1 VYYYDKTILL
11 QANEFESLDAPFA
24 KKKEDVLDGDIVTI
38 VSDAKKQPSRF
49 NPNEMQTIIKIKTR
63 NGDRYVALSQTSIN
77 ILISEFKTN
86 DASQWVGKEAKVL
99 LKPTTIG
106 GKKVIALYLT
116 GKDWELD
123 EYGSPEKKGAEGVQ
137 EEPIDFPEENPVNI
151 EDIGF

>member
-1 VYYYDKTILL
+1 MLL
-11 QANEFESLDAPFA
+11 QQSEFESLDAPFA
-24 KKKEDVLDGDIVTI
+24 KKKEDVLDGDIVKI

-49 NPNEMQTIIKIKTR
+49 NTNEMQTIIKISTR

-77 ILISEFKTN
+77 IMISEFKTN

-106 GKKVIALYLT
+106 GKKVIALYLA

-123 EYGSPEKKGAEGVQ
+123 EYGSPVKNVGEGVQ
-137 EEPIDFPEENPVNI
+137 EEPYIPNEENVDIENI
-151 EDIGF
+151 GL

>member
-1 VYYYDKTILL
+1 MLL
-11 QANEFESLDAPFA
+11 QKNEFESLDAPFA
-24 KKKEDVLDGDIVTI
+24 KKKEDVMDGDIVKI
-38 VSDAKKQPSRF
+38 VSDAKQQPSRF

-77 ILISEFKTN
+77 ILITEFKTN
-86 DASQWVGKEAKVL
+86 NAAEWVGQEAKVL

-123 EYGSPEKKGAEGVQ
+123 EYGSPVKIGSETVQ
-137 EEPIDFPEENPVNI
+137 EEPYVDEMINEEGIKI
-151 EDIGF
+151 ENVPF